1 MLDQDRHIAH
11 FNLTGVRHTNQLYH
25 AALLYYRPMPPIPL
39 AERLVLLL
47 ALAFF
52 LGLAFEEVYKRDE
65 PEVPGGVRTF
75 PLVALAGA
83 LLYLVEPHHA
93 LAFCVGLLAL
103 AGWLFT
109 FLRIELPQPGTGRTL
124 VIPATNLLVYA
135 FGPIALTQPPWVT
148 IGATVAA
155 VLLIG
160 WREQM
165 HGFVRL
171 VPRDEILTAG
181 KFLILAGIILP
192 LLPDNRLIAAAPLTP
207 YRVWLAV
214 VAISGLSYL
223 TYLVQRY
230 LPAKGGTAKGGA
242 LFPALLG
249 GAYSSTATT
258 VVLAKRQGE
267 AAAPRAELS
276 AGIVAATTVMYLRLA
291 IVMALFSLP
300 LAATLAP
307 ALAFLFVAAGLL
319 AWREWRR
326 AERDTAPDLT
336 IPAANPLQL
345 TTALV
350 FAGLFVA
357 ISLATVWVEKLFGQ
371 AGIFALAAIVGASDI
386 DPFVL
391 NLAQGG
397 APGMGLSA
405 IAAAIL
411 IAASANNLAKSAYAI
426 SFGGLTHTLR
436 PALLLVVLAVL
447 GFAVAAVYLV

>member
-1 MLDQDRHIAH
+1 
-11 FNLTGVRHTNQLYH
+11 
-25 AALLYYRPMPPIPL
+25 MPPIQL
-39 AERLVLLL
+39 AERLALLL
-47 ALAFF
+47 ALALF
-52 LGLAFEEVYKRDE
+52 LGLAFEEIYKRDE
-65 PEVPGGVRTF
+65 PEIPGGVRTF

-83 LLYLVEPHHA
+83 MLYLVEPNRA

-103 AGWLFT
+103 GAWLFV
-109 FLRIELPQPGTGRTL
+109 FLRVGLPPARTGRTL

-135 FGPIALTQPPWVT
+135 LGPVALTQPPWVAV
-148 IGATVAA
+148 GATVAA

-171 VPRDEILTAG
+171 VPQDEILTAG

-192 LLPDNRLIAAAPLTP
+192 LLPDVRLISGAPLTP

-223 TYLVQRY
+223 TYLIQRY
-230 LPAKGGTAKGGA
+230 FPVKGAATKGGA
-242 LFPALLG
+242 LLPALLG
-249 GAYSSTATT
+249 GAYSSTAAT
-258 VVLAKRQGE
+258 VVLAKRLRG

-276 AGIVAATTVMYLRLA
+276 AGIVAATSVMYVRLA
-291 IVMALFSLP
+291 IVVALFSVP
-300 LAATLAP
+300 LALSLAP
-307 ALAFLFVAAGLL
+307 ALAVLFAAAALL

-326 AERDTAPDLT
+326 AERGAAQELA
-336 IPAANPLQL
+336 IPTVNPLQL

-350 FAGLFVA
+350 FAALFVV
-357 ISLATVWVEKLFGQ
+357 ISLAMVWVEQLFGQ
-371 AGIFALAAIVGASDI
+371 AGIFTLAAIVGASDI

-397 APGMGLSA
+397 APGMSVSA
-405 IAAAIL
+405 LAAAVL

-426 SFGGLTHTLR
+426 GFGGLASTLR
-436 PALLLVVLAVL
+436 PALLLVVLALL
-447 GFAVAAVYLV
+447 GFAAGAAHLV